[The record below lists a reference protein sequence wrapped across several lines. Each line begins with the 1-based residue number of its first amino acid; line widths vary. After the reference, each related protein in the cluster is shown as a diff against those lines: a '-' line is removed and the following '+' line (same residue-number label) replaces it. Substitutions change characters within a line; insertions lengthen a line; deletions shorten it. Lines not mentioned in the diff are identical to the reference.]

1 MINTQYPFQV
11 ASYLNNTQTLAFTES
26 LCLATGVSES
36 ETDRKPVPP
45 LETPGYSVFRV
56 ALIQGGADKILTAN
70 IPEDD
75 IISIYEDSKF
85 AKRMKVVS
93 TQTASTGTVSSTGGG
108 GDVRFTSGTY
118 RGKTPLE
125 VLQTPDG
132 AAALERQRNFLK
144 SNLAKYPNN
153 QKQIDAIDAALKAA
167 ADGKA
172 SSSAPE
178 TPSAPVT
185 FEIYNSGPKPLK
197 SRETKPGYYF
207 CYNITITKNMAMRY
221 PYEICIMNCETPMKR
236 ATNGQEVPMLS
247 KAINQVTEKIH
258 IPEKDY
264 FQMISK
270 LNEFRLNFRNAST
283 PGLLKLAHRINKQ
296 NMDKIEKS

>member
-56 ALIQGGADKILTAN
+56 ALIQGGTDKILTAN

-75 IISIYEDSKF
+75 IIGIYEDSKI
-85 AKRMKVVS
+85 AKRMKAVS
-93 TQTASTGTVSSTGGG
+93 ETAVSAQAGSAGS
-108 GDVRFTSGTY
+108 DVRFTSGTF

-125 VLQTPDG
+125 VLATPDG
-132 AAALERQRNFLK
+132 AAALEKQKSFLK

-153 QKQIDAIDAALKAA
+153 QKQIDAIDAALKANA
-167 ADGKA
+167 EGA
-172 SSSAPE
+172 SATPAPATVS
-178 TPSAPVT
+178 TPLT
-185 FEIYNSGPKPLK
+185 YEIYNSGPKPLK
-197 SRETKPGYYF
+197 SRETKHGYYF
-207 CYNITITKNMAMRY
+207 CYNITITKNLAMRY
-221 PYEICIMNCETPMKR
+221 PYEISIMNCETPMKR
-236 ATNGQEVPMLS
+236 AANGQEVPMLS

-264 FQMISK
+264 FQMITK
-270 LNEFRLNFRNAST
+270 LNEFRINFRSAST

-296 NMDKIEKS
+296 NMEKIEKAAE